1 MQYVWGL
8 FSQKNLSPQPP
19 ENQPL
24 SEKCQKNLKKTSEK
38 VWRKEKSVYLCN
50 RKRETTLP
58 PEGGT
63 DGIKKEFFEEI
74 YDIQQEKVRTQGKR
88 PSIHNRMKEAWD
100 REKTKL
106 FIQRRV

>member
-1 MQYVWGL
+1 MTYL
-8 FSQKNLSPQPP
+8 CILISKEMLRRKKNAA
-19 ENQPL
+19 
-24 SEKCQKNLKKTSEK
+24 KFFFKKTSEK
-38 VWRKEKSVYLCN
+38 VWRKEKSAYLCN

-88 PSIHNRMKEAWD
+88 PSIH
-100 REKTKL
+100 
-106 FIQRRV
+106 I